1 MNDNILIIALKS
13 QIENMKLQID
23 NIEMQNNNI
32 LLMNNPK
39 GDQLLNLSIQ
49 LFNSGIQAFNA
60 GKNTIVMNKVKFY
73 EQLKNI
79 SEQINIILNANF
91 MESIQQQMTIQ
102 QQIMPQQQQMMMQQK
117 IKNKK
122 EQYINIGFDNC
133 RKHNVNLAVKY
144 GTTIEELLNKYIN
157 EVYGITNKKLNFIFN
172 AKRLERN
179 DQNKV
184 EQFFQNFSRI
194 IVTEIDY

>member
-1 MNDNILIIALKS
+1 
-13 QIENMKLQID
+13 
-23 NIEMQNNNI
+23 
-32 LLMNNPK
+32 MNNPK

-60 GKNTIVMNKVKFY
+60 GKNMIVMNKVKFY

-102 QQIMPQQQQMMMQQK
+102 QQIMPQQLQMMMQQK

-172 AKRLERN
+172 AKRVERN

-184 EQFFQNFSRI
+184 EQFFQNFSKI
-194 IVTEIDY
+194 VVTEIDY

>member
-1 MNDNILIIALKS
+1 M
-13 QIENMKLQID
+13 
-23 NIEMQNNNI
+23 
-32 LLMNNPK
+32 
-39 GDQLLNLSIQ
+39 
-49 LFNSGIQAFNA
+49 
-60 GKNTIVMNKVKFY
+60 IVMNKVKFY

-102 QQIMPQQQQMMMQQK
+102 QQIMPQQQQMIMQQK

-133 RKHNVNLAVKY
+133 RKQYVNLAVKY

-172 AKRLERN
+172 AKRVERN